1 MPLSPYKTDSDM
13 EALVSIRITDKV
25 VGDEVSA
32 IMIIHI
38 FVGRVVGKFLTLS
51 SPLHYI
57 SPRTLRES
65 VCW

>member
-38 FVGRVVGKFLTLS
+38 FVGRVLS
-51 SPLHYI
+51 EIVCLNHRLHLILPLG
-57 SPRTLRES
+57 L
-65 VCW
+65 